1 MTFSYDRVLVAIQHV
16 GQSIKET
23 VAPEETVPAGV
34 ATGLRGFLGKFT
46 VLKGAQRELWLTFL
60 IKFLIY
66 TAYSVTNKTMVLWL
80 SKDLGFSDQ
89 AAGALVGWVWA
100 PAMTVFTLLAGS
112 ITDAIG
118 LRRTFFLGV
127 AICTVARSVMV
138 VTTIPSLA
146 LACGVLPLA
155 IGEALGT
162 PVLLAAT
169 RRYSTVAQ
177 RSISF
182 SIIYMIMNVGY
193 IAAGWIFDYV
203 RQFNFHV
210 SLFGFEPSSYQQ
222 LFMVSLAFEIVL
234 FPVIYFL
241 RRGAEAANGG
251 PVINPSSRNAEA
263 GRNFLSGIWE
273 TVRRS
278 ATESARLFGRLIG
291 QSGFYRLLL
300 FFLFIGFLKAIFL
313 QMDYVFPKFGIRE
326 LGVNAPVGKL
336 SAINAIVIIMLVP
349 FVGALTQKFAAYRMV
364 VIGGVICSA
373 GVFIMALPT
382 EWFQAAAN
390 GVFGQW
396 LGHAYLG
403 LQGKS
408 SPLLRH
414 VGAVSHC
421 FLDRRSLLLT
431 TRVRVCRCYCPAG
444 TGSIIRFAGIP
455 SISRGQTA
463 RWHRRLVAGRI
474 CSRARSTRPRHDVAD
489 FCFGGIGR
497 TDWVDC
503 IPPLHS
509 RSGGRAAGYA
519 IARSALKRP
528 TPNVQRLS
536 QIIIAS
542 DGMVSAPFRNSTFSV
557 RRFLPNQAAGQR
569 KNLARDW

>member
-1 MTFSYDRVLVAIQHV
+1 V
-16 GQSIKET
+16 GQTIKE
-23 VAPEETVPAGV
+23 VIPSEETVPAGE
-34 ATGLRGFLGKFT
+34 ATGLHGFIAKFT

-80 SKDLGFSDQ
+80 SNDLGFSDQ

-100 PAMTVFTLLAGS
+100 PAMTIFTLLAGS

-138 VTTIPSLA
+138 VTTIPWLA

-193 IAAGWIFDYV
+193 IAAAWIFDYV
-203 RQFNFHV
+203 RQLNIHV
-210 SLFGFEPSSYQQ
+210 SLFGFQPSSFQQ
-222 LFMVSLAFEIVL
+222 LFIVSLVFEIVL

-241 RRGAEAANGG
+241 RRGASAG
-251 PVINPSSRNAEA
+251 VIDQSSRSRDGA
-263 GRNFLSGIWE
+263 RSFLSGIWE
-273 TVRRS
+273 TVRQS
-278 ATESARLFGRLIG
+278 AIDSAHLFRRLIG

-300 FFLFIGFLKAIFL
+300 FFVFIGFLKAIFL

-326 LGVNAPVGKL
+326 LGANAPVGRL
-336 SAINAIVIIMLVP
+336 SAINAIMIIFLVP
-349 FVGALTQKFAAYRMV
+349 IVGVLTQKFAAYRMV
-364 VIGGVICSA
+364 VIGGIICAA

-382 EWFQAAAN
+382 EWFVSAAN

-396 LGHAYLG
+396 LGQAYLG
-403 LQGKS
+403 VRGNVHPYYVMAALYLIVFSIGEAFYSPRVYEYAAAIAPPGQEASYGSLAYLPFLVGK
-408 SPLLRH
+408 LL
-414 VGAVSHC
+414 V
-421 FLDRRSLLLT
+421 
-431 TRVRVCRCYCPAG
+431 G
-444 TGSIIRFAGIP
+444 TGGWLLAAFVPEHGPRHPGTMWLIFALAASVAPIGLILFRSYIRVP
-455 SISRGQTA
+455 E
-463 RWHRRLVAGRI
+463 AGR
-474 CSRARSTRPRHDVAD
+474 
-489 FCFGGIGR
+489 
-497 TDWVDC
+497 
-503 IPPLHS
+503 
-509 RSGGRAAGYA
+509 
-519 IARSALKRP
+519 
-528 TPNVQRLS
+528 QE
-536 QIIIAS
+536 
-542 DGMVSAPFRNSTFSV
+542 
-557 RRFLPNQAAGQR
+557 
-569 KNLARDW
+569 